1 MQLQYNYTTLHYT
14 TLHHTNYMTY
24 YNYNYNCNYDY
35 RDIALHYTTLM
46 KLHELHY
53 TTLQLQLHYFTQ
65 HYNIPHYTTT
75 TTTLI
80 TPHHSYNYNCS
91 YTTLTTLH
99 YSYNSTTLHHNYSY
113 NCATPNY
120 IQQLWWGDHCNHCN
134 YSKNHSSNH
143 LSVHQWIYS
152 AIRDSQQPTSPIGRL
167 FLKLPP
173 RPCAVLLA
181 ISTTLEGMDFLSQTG
196 RCAILD
202 SYSAHS
208 WTESGRLKCPQL
220 RQCQDDDPLGET
232 RQAKLRRSC
241 GCSVRWIHRD
251 PIHIP
256 NQFVFLGRLEFLDQ
270 FFVFKVFPMFS
281 SCFWNKAIPFSV
293 FPTFFPPFFSGPG
306 LGRGPTDGG
315 GQPWRGYATG
325 ASLRRDE
332 APPAAHRHRAAR
344 PAAALCGK
352 EPTTGP
358 VMQKRGD
365 NHGYIADYVDIFNDI
380 LNLPL
385 CRWMIG
391 TKREKHHGYVDIL
404 PLDFLQNHSAD
415 MWSVGSNPAGRVECA
430 SPARQRFQGWHG
442 DTADGVSAGAGTFRA
457 TDTSRAEAEGGAET
471 QASTTT
477 SWRIRDTH
485 QTCGGG
491 GWSSFEDLDQ
501 LDLWCSQRC
510 FVQEAEEGTTS
521 RRRLVSCS
529 KPARALRHGSP
540 SRTRNAGSPDISR
553 FWLTTLTT
561 LMIFVRLQA

>member
-152 AIRDSQQPTSPIGRL
+152 AIPWFATTNLSYRSPIFETSATALCSTTGNIDHFGRDGFPVTNGEVAQFSIHTVPIPDL
-167 FLKLPP
+167 RAVDSSVHNFANVRMMILWERRD
-173 RPCAVLLA
+173 RPNWDALAAVLSDGFTGTPYISQISLFSLA
-181 ISTTLEGMDFLSQTG
+181 D
-196 RCAILD
+196 
-202 SYSAHS
+202 
-208 WTESGRLKCPQL
+208 LK
-220 RQCQDDDPLGET
+220 
-232 RQAKLRRSC
+232 
-241 GCSVRWIHRD
+241 
-251 PIHIP
+251 
-256 NQFVFLGRLEFLDQ
+256 FLDQ

-325 ASLRRDE
+325 CIPTPRWS
-332 APPAAHRHRAAR
+332 APRSTSPQSR
-344 PAAALCGK
+344 
-352 EPTTGP
+352 
-358 VMQKRGD
+358 Q
-365 NHGYIADYVDIFNDI
+365 
-380 LNLPL
+380 
-385 CRWMIG
+385 
-391 TKREKHHGYVDIL
+391 
-404 PLDFLQNHSAD
+404 
-415 MWSVGSNPAGRVECA
+415 AGR
-430 SPARQRFQGWHG
+430 SPMR
-442 DTADGVSAGAGTFRA
+442 
-457 TDTSRAEAEGGAET
+457 
-471 QASTTT
+471 
-477 SWRIRDTH
+477 
-485 QTCGGG
+485 
-491 GWSSFEDLDQ
+491 
-501 LDLWCSQRC
+501 
-510 FVQEAEEGTTS
+510 
-521 RRRLVSCS
+521 
-529 KPARALRHGSP
+529 
-540 SRTRNAGSPDISR
+540 
-553 FWLTTLTT
+553 
-561 LMIFVRLQA
+561 